1 MQLEQRQTLSQK
13 LVLTQTMRQ
22 SLDCLQLSA
31 PELTEYVQEVA
42 LSNPLLDVQ
51 SPTYYETELPSE
63 AAPAEREPLEVRET
77 DSWRGVTSS
86 GMEDVQDFT
95 AFLTREKTFRD
106 HLTEQ
111 IGQMKL
117 VDDELL
123 RLCRFLIDC
132 LDERG
137 YLDCPLEELSR
148 EFDIPLFSLEQAL
161 FAVQMLD
168 PPGVGARNLS
178 ECLTLQLAQG
188 RSLDPL
194 ALKIARDGLEMLG
207 KRNFSGLAAL
217 LGVSV
222 GEARAAAAKILAL
235 NPIPSRSF
243 AGSEQIAYVAPDAE
257 FSVQQGQLVIEL
269 NERILPRLSVNAEYA
284 ALMNTSDDPEVQRYV
299 KEKLSEAQALIKG
312 VHTRCDTLVQMLTL
326 IGREQHGFFCGGEAL
341 LPVTMQ
347 QLSEKMGV
355 STSTVSRAAQ
365 NKYIQFQGRIIPVRS
380 FFTTAIRPDAA
391 VSSHAVKQRL
401 QSLIRAEDP
410 AAPSPST
417 ARKWTFRPR
426 PSAKSAER
434 GARSNI
440 LSGGACS
447 MASVYDRTD
456 IYDLFDSP
464 KKDAQTLSHWQ
475 TVFDGRPIR
484 SALDVSIGTGSLTLP
499 LGQLG
504 VSLYGS
510 DLSGSML
517 ARCRKKADERGIA
530 IDLRQSDFR
539 DLTSHFDRS
548 FDCVMSTGN
557 SLAYVTNNEITGVL
571 EQMDALVEPGGCL
584 YFDLRN
590 WDRIVGQKK
599 RFYCYNPA
607 FLPNGDRVNLMQ
619 VWDHLSDGSIVFN
632 LVYTFERDNK
642 IFQKERFEEHYHPVP
657 QKLLLDKLTQLGY
670 QDIQVKA
677 FPVQFG
683 AFDIENSEWYCVLAH
698 KAK

>member
-31 PELTEYVQEVA
+31 PELAEYVQEVA

-51 SPTYYETELPSE
+51 SPTYYEAELPSE
-63 AAPAEREPLEVRET
+63 AAPAEREPLEVREA
-77 DSWRGVTSS
+77 DSWRGVTFS

-178 ECLTLQLAQG
+178 ECLTLQL
-188 RSLDPL
+188 
-194 ALKIARDGLEMLG
+194 
-207 KRNFSGLAAL
+207 
-217 LGVSV
+217 
-222 GEARAAAAKILAL
+222 
-235 NPIPSRSF
+235 
-243 AGSEQIAYVAPDAE
+243 
-257 FSVQQGQLVIEL
+257 
-269 NERILPRLSVNAEYA
+269 
-284 ALMNTSDDPEVQRYV
+284 
-299 KEKLSEAQALIKG
+299 
-312 VHTRCDTLVQMLTL
+312 TL

-410 AAPSPST
+410 AAP
-417 ARKWTFRPR
+417 
-426 PSAKSAER
+426 
-434 GARSNI
+434 
-440 LSGGACS
+440 LSDEALRL
-447 MASVYDRTD
+447 A
-456 IYDLFDSP
+456 L
-464 KKDAQTLSHWQ
+464 
-475 TVFDGRPIR
+475 
-484 SALDVSIGTGSLTLP
+484 SALGIEVSRRAVAKYRAEMDIPSSS
-499 LGQLG
+499 Q
-504 VSLYGS
+504 
-510 DLSGSML
+510 
-517 ARCRKKADERGIA
+517 RKKR
-530 IDLRQSDFR
+530 
-539 DLTSHFDRS
+539 
-548 FDCVMSTGN
+548 
-557 SLAYVTNNEITGVL
+557 
-571 EQMDALVEPGGCL
+571 
-584 YFDLRN
+584 
-590 WDRIVGQKK
+590 
-599 RFYCYNPA
+599 
-607 FLPNGDRVNLMQ
+607 
-619 VWDHLSDGSIVFN
+619 
-632 LVYTFERDNK
+632 
-642 IFQKERFEEHYHPVP
+642 
-657 QKLLLDKLTQLGY
+657 
-670 QDIQVKA
+670 
-677 FPVQFG
+677 
-683 AFDIENSEWYCVLAH
+683 
-698 KAK
+698 

>member
-1 MQLEQRQTLSQK
+1 MQLEQKQTLSQK

-117 VDDELL
+117 VDDE
-123 RLCRFLIDC
+123 
-132 LDERG
+132 RG

-168 PPGVGARNLS
+168 PPDVGARNLS

-207 KRNFSGLAAL
+207 KRNFSGLAVL

-222 GEARAAAAKILAL
+222 NEAKAAASKVLAL

-312 VHTRCDTLVQMLTL
+312 VHTRCDTLIQMLTL

-410 AAPSPST
+410 AAP
-417 ARKWTFRPR
+417 
-426 PSAKSAER
+426 
-434 GARSNI
+434 
-440 LSGGACS
+440 LSDEALRL
-447 MASVYDRTD
+447 A
-456 IYDLFDSP
+456 L
-464 KKDAQTLSHWQ
+464 
-475 TVFDGRPIR
+475 
-484 SALDVSIGTGSLTLP
+484 SALGIEVSRRAVAKYRAEMGIPSSS
-499 LGQLG
+499 Q
-504 VSLYGS
+504 
-510 DLSGSML
+510 
-517 ARCRKKADERGIA
+517 RKKR
-530 IDLRQSDFR
+530 
-539 DLTSHFDRS
+539 
-548 FDCVMSTGN
+548 
-557 SLAYVTNNEITGVL
+557 
-571 EQMDALVEPGGCL
+571 
-584 YFDLRN
+584 
-590 WDRIVGQKK
+590 
-599 RFYCYNPA
+599 
-607 FLPNGDRVNLMQ
+607 
-619 VWDHLSDGSIVFN
+619 
-632 LVYTFERDNK
+632 
-642 IFQKERFEEHYHPVP
+642 
-657 QKLLLDKLTQLGY
+657 
-670 QDIQVKA
+670 
-677 FPVQFG
+677 
-683 AFDIENSEWYCVLAH
+683 
-698 KAK
+698 

>member
-31 PELTEYVQEVA
+31 PELAEYVQEVA

-63 AAPAEREPLEVRET
+63 AAPAEREPLEVREA

-194 ALKIARDGLEMLG
+194 ALKIARDGLEMLS
-207 KRNFSGLAAL
+207 KRDFSGLAVL

-222 GEARAAAAKILAL
+222 NEAKAAASKVLAL

-243 AGSEQIAYVAPDAE
+243 AGSEQIAYVAPDAV
-257 FSVQQGQLVIEL
+257 FSMQQGQLVIEL
-269 NERILPRLSVNAEYA
+269 NGRILPRLSVNAEYS
-284 ALMNTSDDPEVQRYV
+284 ALSSSDDPEVQRYV

-312 VHTRCDTLVQMLTL
+312 VHTRCDTLLQL
-326 IGREQHGFFCGGEAL
+326 IRLIADEQHDYFCNGGEL
-341 LPVTMQ
+341 VPITMQ
-347 QLSEKMGV
+347 QVAEKMGM
-355 STSTVSRAAQ
+355 STSTISRAAQ
-365 NKYIQFQGRIIPVRS
+365 NKYIQFQGRTIPLRS
-380 FFTTAIRPDAA
+380 FFTTAIRSDAA
-391 VSSHAVKQRL
+391 VSSHAVKQRIR
-401 QSLIRAEDP
+401 SLIQAEDP
-410 AAPSPST
+410 AAP
-417 ARKWTFRPR
+417 
-426 PSAKSAER
+426 
-434 GARSNI
+434 
-440 LSGGACS
+440 LSDEALRL
-447 MASVYDRTD
+447 A
-456 IYDLFDSP
+456 L
-464 KKDAQTLSHWQ
+464 
-475 TVFDGRPIR
+475 
-484 SALDVSIGTGSLTLP
+484 SALGVEVSRRAVAKYRMAMDIPSSS
-499 LGQLG
+499 Q
-504 VSLYGS
+504 
-510 DLSGSML
+510 
-517 ARCRKKADERGIA
+517 RRKR
-530 IDLRQSDFR
+530 
-539 DLTSHFDRS
+539 
-548 FDCVMSTGN
+548 
-557 SLAYVTNNEITGVL
+557 
-571 EQMDALVEPGGCL
+571 
-584 YFDLRN
+584 
-590 WDRIVGQKK
+590 
-599 RFYCYNPA
+599 
-607 FLPNGDRVNLMQ
+607 
-619 VWDHLSDGSIVFN
+619 
-632 LVYTFERDNK
+632 
-642 IFQKERFEEHYHPVP
+642 
-657 QKLLLDKLTQLGY
+657 
-670 QDIQVKA
+670 
-677 FPVQFG
+677 
-683 AFDIENSEWYCVLAH
+683 
-698 KAK
+698 

>member
-168 PPGVGARNLS
+168 P
-178 ECLTLQLAQG
+178 
-188 RSLDPL
+188 L
-194 ALKIARDGLEMLG
+194 ALKIARNGLEMLG
-207 KRNFSGLAAL
+207 KRNFSGLAVL

-222 GEARAAAAKILAL
+222 NEAKAAASKVLAL

-312 VHTRCDTLVQMLTL
+312 VHTRCDTLIQMLTL

-410 AAPSPST
+410 AAP
-417 ARKWTFRPR
+417 
-426 PSAKSAER
+426 
-434 GARSNI
+434 
-440 LSGGACS
+440 LSDEALRL
-447 MASVYDRTD
+447 A
-456 IYDLFDSP
+456 L
-464 KKDAQTLSHWQ
+464 
-475 TVFDGRPIR
+475 
-484 SALDVSIGTGSLTLP
+484 SALGIEVSRRAVAKYRAEMGIPSSS
-499 LGQLG
+499 Q
-504 VSLYGS
+504 
-510 DLSGSML
+510 
-517 ARCRKKADERGIA
+517 RKKR
-530 IDLRQSDFR
+530 
-539 DLTSHFDRS
+539 
-548 FDCVMSTGN
+548 
-557 SLAYVTNNEITGVL
+557 
-571 EQMDALVEPGGCL
+571 
-584 YFDLRN
+584 
-590 WDRIVGQKK
+590 
-599 RFYCYNPA
+599 
-607 FLPNGDRVNLMQ
+607 
-619 VWDHLSDGSIVFN
+619 
-632 LVYTFERDNK
+632 
-642 IFQKERFEEHYHPVP
+642 
-657 QKLLLDKLTQLGY
+657 
-670 QDIQVKA
+670 
-677 FPVQFG
+677 
-683 AFDIENSEWYCVLAH
+683 
-698 KAK
+698 

>member
-1 MQLEQRQTLSQK
+1 MQLEQKQTLSQK

-31 PELTEYVQEVA
+31 PELSEYVQEVA

-63 AAPAEREPLEVRET
+63 TAPAEREPLEVRET

-168 PPGVGARNLS
+168 P
-178 ECLTLQLAQG
+178 
-188 RSLDPL
+188 L

-207 KRNFSGLAAL
+207 KRNFSGLAVL

-410 AAPSPST
+410 AAP
-417 ARKWTFRPR
+417 
-426 PSAKSAER
+426 
-434 GARSNI
+434 
-440 LSGGACS
+440 LSDEAL
-447 MASVYDRTD
+447 R
-456 IYDLFDSP
+456 L
-464 KKDAQTLSHWQ
+464 TLS
-475 TVFDGRPIR
+475 
-484 SALDVSIGTGSLTLP
+484 ALGIEVSRRAIAKYRAEMDIPSSS
-499 LGQLG
+499 Q
-504 VSLYGS
+504 
-510 DLSGSML
+510 
-517 ARCRKKADERGIA
+517 RKKR
-530 IDLRQSDFR
+530 
-539 DLTSHFDRS
+539 
-548 FDCVMSTGN
+548 
-557 SLAYVTNNEITGVL
+557 
-571 EQMDALVEPGGCL
+571 
-584 YFDLRN
+584 
-590 WDRIVGQKK
+590 
-599 RFYCYNPA
+599 
-607 FLPNGDRVNLMQ
+607 
-619 VWDHLSDGSIVFN
+619 
-632 LVYTFERDNK
+632 
-642 IFQKERFEEHYHPVP
+642 
-657 QKLLLDKLTQLGY
+657 
-670 QDIQVKA
+670 
-677 FPVQFG
+677 
-683 AFDIENSEWYCVLAH
+683 
-698 KAK
+698 

>member
-31 PELTEYVQEVA
+31 PELAEYVQEVA

-63 AAPAEREPLEVRET
+63 AAPAEREPLEVREA

-168 PPGVGARNLS
+168 P
-178 ECLTLQLAQG
+178 
-188 RSLDPL
+188 L

-207 KRNFSGLAAL
+207 KRNFSGLAVL

-222 GEARAAAAKILAL
+222 NEAKAAASKVLAL

-410 AAPSPST
+410 SAP
-417 ARKWTFRPR
+417 
-426 PSAKSAER
+426 
-434 GARSNI
+434 
-440 LSGGACS
+440 LSDEALRL
-447 MASVYDRTD
+447 A
-456 IYDLFDSP
+456 L
-464 KKDAQTLSHWQ
+464 
-475 TVFDGRPIR
+475 
-484 SALDVSIGTGSLTLP
+484 SALGIEVSRRAVAKYRAEMDIPSSS
-499 LGQLG
+499 Q
-504 VSLYGS
+504 
-510 DLSGSML
+510 
-517 ARCRKKADERGIA
+517 RKKR
-530 IDLRQSDFR
+530 
-539 DLTSHFDRS
+539 
-548 FDCVMSTGN
+548 
-557 SLAYVTNNEITGVL
+557 
-571 EQMDALVEPGGCL
+571 
-584 YFDLRN
+584 
-590 WDRIVGQKK
+590 
-599 RFYCYNPA
+599 
-607 FLPNGDRVNLMQ
+607 
-619 VWDHLSDGSIVFN
+619 
-632 LVYTFERDNK
+632 
-642 IFQKERFEEHYHPVP
+642 
-657 QKLLLDKLTQLGY
+657 
-670 QDIQVKA
+670 
-677 FPVQFG
+677 
-683 AFDIENSEWYCVLAH
+683 
-698 KAK
+698 

>member
-1 MQLEQRQTLSQK
+1 MQLEQKQTLSQK

-31 PELTEYVQEVA
+31 PELSEYVQEVA

-51 SPTYYETELPSE
+51 SPTYYE
-63 AAPAEREPLEVRET
+63 
-77 DSWRGVTSS
+77 
-86 GMEDVQDFT
+86 
-95 AFLTREKTFRD
+95 
-106 HLTEQ
+106 TEQ

-168 PPGVGARNLS
+168 PPGIGARNLS

-312 VHTRCDTLVQMLTL
+312 IHTRCDTLIQMLTL

-410 AAPSPST
+410 AAP
-417 ARKWTFRPR
+417 
-426 PSAKSAER
+426 
-434 GARSNI
+434 
-440 LSGGACS
+440 LSDEALRL
-447 MASVYDRTD
+447 A
-456 IYDLFDSP
+456 L
-464 KKDAQTLSHWQ
+464 
-475 TVFDGRPIR
+475 
-484 SALDVSIGTGSLTLP
+484 SALGIEVSRRAVAKYRAEMGIPSSS
-499 LGQLG
+499 Q
-504 VSLYGS
+504 
-510 DLSGSML
+510 
-517 ARCRKKADERGIA
+517 RKKR
-530 IDLRQSDFR
+530 
-539 DLTSHFDRS
+539 
-548 FDCVMSTGN
+548 
-557 SLAYVTNNEITGVL
+557 
-571 EQMDALVEPGGCL
+571 
-584 YFDLRN
+584 
-590 WDRIVGQKK
+590 
-599 RFYCYNPA
+599 
-607 FLPNGDRVNLMQ
+607 
-619 VWDHLSDGSIVFN
+619 
-632 LVYTFERDNK
+632 
-642 IFQKERFEEHYHPVP
+642 
-657 QKLLLDKLTQLGY
+657 
-670 QDIQVKA
+670 
-677 FPVQFG
+677 
-683 AFDIENSEWYCVLAH
+683 
-698 KAK
+698 

>member
-31 PELTEYVQEVA
+31 PELAEYVQEVA

-106 HLTEQ
+106 HLTGQ

-168 PPGVGARNLS
+168 P
-178 ECLTLQLAQG
+178 
-188 RSLDPL
+188 L

-207 KRNFSGLAAL
+207 KRNFSGLAVL

-222 GEARAAAAKILAL
+222 NEAKAAASKVLAL

-312 VHTRCDTLVQMLTL
+312 VHTRCDTLIQMLTL

-410 AAPSPST
+410 SAP
-417 ARKWTFRPR
+417 
-426 PSAKSAER
+426 
-434 GARSNI
+434 
-440 LSGGACS
+440 LSDEAL
-447 MASVYDRTD
+447 R
-456 IYDLFDSP
+456 L
-464 KKDAQTLSHWQ
+464 TLS
-475 TVFDGRPIR
+475 
-484 SALDVSIGTGSLTLP
+484 ALGIEVSRRAVAKYRAEMDIPSSS
-499 LGQLG
+499 Q
-504 VSLYGS
+504 
-510 DLSGSML
+510 
-517 ARCRKKADERGIA
+517 RKKR
-530 IDLRQSDFR
+530 
-539 DLTSHFDRS
+539 
-548 FDCVMSTGN
+548 
-557 SLAYVTNNEITGVL
+557 
-571 EQMDALVEPGGCL
+571 
-584 YFDLRN
+584 
-590 WDRIVGQKK
+590 
-599 RFYCYNPA
+599 
-607 FLPNGDRVNLMQ
+607 
-619 VWDHLSDGSIVFN
+619 
-632 LVYTFERDNK
+632 
-642 IFQKERFEEHYHPVP
+642 
-657 QKLLLDKLTQLGY
+657 
-670 QDIQVKA
+670 
-677 FPVQFG
+677 
-683 AFDIENSEWYCVLAH
+683 
-698 KAK
+698 

>member
-31 PELTEYVQEVA
+31 PELAEYVQEVA

-106 HLTEQ
+106 HLTGQ

-178 ECLTLQLAQG
+178 ECLTLQLAQD

-207 KRNFSGLAAL
+207 KRNFSGLAVL

-222 GEARAAAAKILAL
+222 NEAKAAASKVLAL

-312 VHTRCDTLVQMLTL
+312 VHTRCDTLIQMLTL

-380 FFTTAIRPDAA
+380 FSPRRSAPTRQSRPTR
-391 VSSHAVKQRL
+391 SSSGCKASFAQR
-401 QSLIRAEDP
+401 
-410 AAPSPST
+410 T
-417 ARKWTFRPR
+417 RPR
-426 PSAKSAER
+426 
-434 GARSNI
+434 RS
-440 LSGGACS
+440 
-447 MASVYDRTD
+447 RT
-456 IYDLFDSP
+456 
-464 KKDAQTLSHWQ
+464 
-475 TVFDGRPIR
+475 R
-484 SALDVSIGTGSLTLP
+484 
-499 LGQLG
+499 
-504 VSLYGS
+504 
-510 DLSGSML
+510 
-517 ARCRKKADERGIA
+517 
-530 IDLRQSDFR
+530 
-539 DLTSHFDRS
+539 
-548 FDCVMSTGN
+548 
-557 SLAYVTNNEITGVL
+557 
-571 EQMDALVEPGGCL
+571 
-584 YFDLRN
+584 
-590 WDRIVGQKK
+590 
-599 RFYCYNPA
+599 RF
-607 FLPNGDRVNLMQ
+607 V
-619 VWDHLSDGSIVFN
+619 
-632 LVYTFERDNK
+632 
-642 IFQKERFEEHYHPVP
+642 
-657 QKLLLDKLTQLGY
+657 
-670 QDIQVKA
+670 
-677 FPVQFG
+677 
-683 AFDIENSEWYCVLAH
+683 
-698 KAK
+698 

>member
-31 PELTEYVQEVA
+31 PELSEYVQEVA

-63 AAPAEREPLEVRET
+63 AAPAEREPLEVREA

-194 ALKIARDGLEMLG
+194 ALKIARDGLELLG
-207 KRNFSGLAAL
+207 KRNFSGLAVL
-217 LGVSV
+217 LG
-222 GEARAAAAKILAL
+222 
-235 NPIPSRSF
+235 
-243 AGSEQIAYVAPDAE
+243 DAE

-410 AAPSPST
+410 ASP
-417 ARKWTFRPR
+417 
-426 PSAKSAER
+426 
-434 GARSNI
+434 
-440 LSGGACS
+440 LSDEALRL
-447 MASVYDRTD
+447 A
-456 IYDLFDSP
+456 L
-464 KKDAQTLSHWQ
+464 
-475 TVFDGRPIR
+475 
-484 SALDVSIGTGSLTLP
+484 SALGIEVSRRAVAKYRAEMDIPSSS
-499 LGQLG
+499 Q
-504 VSLYGS
+504 
-510 DLSGSML
+510 
-517 ARCRKKADERGIA
+517 RKKR
-530 IDLRQSDFR
+530 
-539 DLTSHFDRS
+539 
-548 FDCVMSTGN
+548 
-557 SLAYVTNNEITGVL
+557 
-571 EQMDALVEPGGCL
+571 
-584 YFDLRN
+584 
-590 WDRIVGQKK
+590 
-599 RFYCYNPA
+599 
-607 FLPNGDRVNLMQ
+607 
-619 VWDHLSDGSIVFN
+619 
-632 LVYTFERDNK
+632 
-642 IFQKERFEEHYHPVP
+642 
-657 QKLLLDKLTQLGY
+657 
-670 QDIQVKA
+670 
-677 FPVQFG
+677 
-683 AFDIENSEWYCVLAH
+683 
-698 KAK
+698 

>member
-31 PELTEYVQEVA
+31 PELAEYVQEVA

-168 PPGVGARNLS
+168 PP
-178 ECLTLQLAQG
+178 
-188 RSLDPL
+188 

-312 VHTRCDTLVQMLTL
+312 VHTRCDTLIQMLTL

-410 AAPSPST
+410 AAP
-417 ARKWTFRPR
+417 
-426 PSAKSAER
+426 
-434 GARSNI
+434 
-440 LSGGACS
+440 LSDEAL
-447 MASVYDRTD
+447 R
-456 IYDLFDSP
+456 L
-464 KKDAQTLSHWQ
+464 TLS
-475 TVFDGRPIR
+475 
-484 SALDVSIGTGSLTLP
+484 ALGIEVSRRAVAKYRAEMDIPSSS
-499 LGQLG
+499 Q
-504 VSLYGS
+504 
-510 DLSGSML
+510 
-517 ARCRKKADERGIA
+517 RKKR
-530 IDLRQSDFR
+530 
-539 DLTSHFDRS
+539 
-548 FDCVMSTGN
+548 
-557 SLAYVTNNEITGVL
+557 
-571 EQMDALVEPGGCL
+571 
-584 YFDLRN
+584 
-590 WDRIVGQKK
+590 
-599 RFYCYNPA
+599 
-607 FLPNGDRVNLMQ
+607 
-619 VWDHLSDGSIVFN
+619 
-632 LVYTFERDNK
+632 
-642 IFQKERFEEHYHPVP
+642 
-657 QKLLLDKLTQLGY
+657 
-670 QDIQVKA
+670 
-677 FPVQFG
+677 
-683 AFDIENSEWYCVLAH
+683 
-698 KAK
+698 

>member
-1 MQLEQRQTLSQK
+1 MQLEQKQTLSQK

-31 PELTEYVQEVA
+31 PELSEYVQEVA

-63 AAPAEREPLEVRET
+63 TAPAEREPLEVRET

-178 ECLTLQLAQG
+178 ECLTLQLAQD

-207 KRNFSGLAAL
+207 KRNFSGLAVL

-269 NERILPRLSVNAEYA
+269 NDRILPRLSVNAEYSA
-284 ALMNTSDDPEVQRYV
+284 FSTSDDPEVQHYV

-312 VHTRCDTLVQMLTL
+312 VHTRCDTLLQL
-326 IGREQHGFFCGGEAL
+326 IRLIADEQHDYFCNGGEL
-341 LPVTMQ
+341 VPITMQ
-347 QLSEKMGV
+347 QVAEKMGM

-365 NKYIQFQGRIIPVRS
+365 NKYIQFQGRTIPLRS
-380 FFTTAIRPDAA
+380 FFTTAIRSDAA
-391 VSSHAVKQRL
+391 VSSHAVKQRIR
-401 QSLIRAEDP
+401 SLIQAEDP
-410 AAPSPST
+410 AAP
-417 ARKWTFRPR
+417 
-426 PSAKSAER
+426 
-434 GARSNI
+434 
-440 LSGGACS
+440 LSDEALRL
-447 MASVYDRTD
+447 A
-456 IYDLFDSP
+456 L
-464 KKDAQTLSHWQ
+464 
-475 TVFDGRPIR
+475 
-484 SALDVSIGTGSLTLP
+484 SALGVEVSRRAVAKYRMAMDIPSSS
-499 LGQLG
+499 Q
-504 VSLYGS
+504 
-510 DLSGSML
+510 
-517 ARCRKKADERGIA
+517 RKKR
-530 IDLRQSDFR
+530 
-539 DLTSHFDRS
+539 
-548 FDCVMSTGN
+548 
-557 SLAYVTNNEITGVL
+557 
-571 EQMDALVEPGGCL
+571 
-584 YFDLRN
+584 
-590 WDRIVGQKK
+590 
-599 RFYCYNPA
+599 
-607 FLPNGDRVNLMQ
+607 
-619 VWDHLSDGSIVFN
+619 
-632 LVYTFERDNK
+632 
-642 IFQKERFEEHYHPVP
+642 
-657 QKLLLDKLTQLGY
+657 
-670 QDIQVKA
+670 
-677 FPVQFG
+677 
-683 AFDIENSEWYCVLAH
+683 
-698 KAK
+698 